1 MKPQKKRVI
10 RAVRPLVLAAA
21 ALTSLACSTGVNPP
35 IEPRADPYD
44 RQQVHV
50 SSEDLR
56 RSTAI
61 GIPLASRDEAG
72 NILYITLPIR
82 SATNQSLYVDYRV
95 TFFDPSGQVL
105 NQTTWFT
112 KTLEANTPDQIR
124 VNSLGGRAADF
135 QIDLRYAK

>member
-1 MKPQKKRVI
+1 MPFVQQKTGNAA
-10 RAVRPLVLAAA
+10 RAILLAAISFS
-21 ALTSLACSTGVNPP
+21 TLACTGVKPP

-61 GIPLASRDEAG
+61 GTPLASRDDAG

-82 SATNQSLYVDYRV
+82 SATNQTLYVDYRV
-95 TFFDPSGQVL
+95 TFFDASGQVL